1 MNDAPGP
8 VVVALDERG
17 GDEQS
22 GIAIDTERWRR
33 LASGALVSCG
43 VVSGELNLIFVDEA
57 AMTRLNH
64 EHMGKSHA
72 TDVLSFPID
81 GSAAV
86 EPSTACLGETLIGD
100 VVVCPARAAA
110 QARNHQGQ
118 RGHDGS
124 LEDELALLIVHGV
137 LHVLGHDHYDTATTS
152 RMQSCEQALLR
163 RHHRA

>member
-1 MNDAPGP
+1 MNDAAGP
-8 VVVALDERG
+8 VVVVL
-17 GDEQS
+17 DEQS
-22 GIAIDTERWRR
+22 GIEIDTERWQR
-33 LASGALVSCG
+33 LASGALVSSG
-43 VVSGELNLIFVDEA
+43 VATGELNLIFVDEA

-64 EHMGKSHA
+64 QHMGKSYA

-86 EPSTACLGETLIGD
+86 ESGTATLGEPLIGD

-110 QARNHQGQ
+110 QAPDHEGE

-137 LHVLGHDHYDTATTS
+137 LHALGHDHYDASTTN

>member
-1 MNDAPGP
+1 MNEAAGP
-8 VVVALDERG
+8 VVVVLDEQG
-17 GDEQS
+17 GIEIDS
-22 GIAIDTERWRR
+22 GRWQR
-33 LASGALVSCG
+33 LASGALVSSG

-57 AMTRLNH
+57 TMTRLNH
-64 EHMGKSHA
+64 EHMGNGYA

-81 GSAAV
+81 GPATVESSAA
-86 EPSTACLGETLIGD
+86 ESGESLIGD
-100 VVVCPARAAA
+100 VVVCPAQAAV
-110 QARNHQGQ
+110 QARDHEGQ

-137 LHVLGHDHYDTATTS
+137 LHVLGHDHYDTATAN